1 MPSYF
6 DGVFCKCEKKRKMK
20 NIALT
25 LLLVFAAVVL
35 AEPQRNLKTQNQGS
49 QPEKSTDRPGG
60 QKLQNKISRLE
71 LETKYHLLESEL
83 KKKDEKIKM
92 DERIER
98 IREIAN
104 KLIKQ
109 ASAETDPAAR

>member
-1 MPSYF
+1 M
-6 DGVFCKCEKKRKMK
+6 
-20 NIALT
+20 
-25 LLLVFAAVVL
+25 
-35 AEPQRNLKTQNQGS
+35 
-49 QPEKSTDRPGG
+49 
-60 QKLQNKISRLE
+60 SRLE

-83 KKKDEKIKM
+83 KKKEEKLKM